1 MVLVAAAVCPHPPL
15 LVPDVAT
22 GAAGELDDL
31 RAACARA
38 VAALVTARPDVLV
51 AVGGQRPDEPV
62 GRGFSAYGLELD
74 LDVGTD
80 LPLSLL
86 VGAWLLRETD
96 ADVRTQWQPVP
107 AALPAQECAALGARL
122 SSGPQRVALLVM
134 GDSSARLGVQP
145 PRGEHPEAAAFH
157 AGVATALRDA
167 DSASLLALTSGRAD
181 DLAVAGRAAWQVLA
195 GAAGERR
202 YTGRVL
208 YDGAPYGVGY
218 LVATWSP

>member
-1 MVLVAAAVCPHPPL
+1 MVLVAAAVCPHPPV
-15 LVPDVAT
+15 LVTDVAT
-22 GAAGELDDL
+22 GAAGELATL
-31 RAACARA
+31 RAACDRA

-74 LDVGTD
+74 LAVDTD

-86 VGAWLLRETD
+86 VGAWLLREAG
-96 ADVRTQWQPVP
+96 ADLLTRWEPVP
-107 AALPAQECAALGARL
+107 ADLPPQECAAVGARL
-122 SSGPQRVALLVM
+122 SHGRQRVALLVM

-145 PRGEHPEAAAFH
+145 PRSEHPEAAAFH

-167 DSASLLALTSGRAD
+167 DAASLLALTPGRAD

-202 YTGRVL
+202 YTGRLL

>member
-31 RAACARA
+31 RAACDRA

-74 LDVGTD
+74 LAVGTD

-96 ADVRTQWQPVP
+96 ADVRRQWQPV
-107 AALPAQECAALGARL
+107 
-122 SSGPQRVALLVM
+122 
-134 GDSSARLGVQP
+134 
-145 PRGEHPEAAAFH
+145 
-157 AGVATALRDA
+157 
-167 DSASLLALTSGRAD
+167 
-181 DLAVAGRAAWQVLA
+181 
-195 GAAGERR
+195 
-202 YTGRVL
+202 
-208 YDGAPYGVGY
+208 
-218 LVATWSP
+218 